1 MPVSLTTVD
10 QLSNIFLS
18 IVTMQGLKRMDMSNT
33 NILWSLR
40 IIYVSSQLLYL
51 LLLYIIKNR
60 IISTNDTR
68 KLKVKPEISFF
79 QRNDTLEEDEMVEIS
94 FKDYDYKEYSKILKG
109 MLIQFLIVI
118 FIHFKLS
125 ISQPLVIQSL
135 VPFKSLFLN
144 PLFIFYIRNNPI
156 LRPFEDNMLFQK
168 TSKNEEKENV
178 EKKRKK
184 EE

>member
-1 MPVSLTTVD
+1 
-10 QLSNIFLS
+10 
-18 IVTMQGLKRMDMSNT
+18 MDMSNT

-79 QRNDTLEEDEMVEIS
+79 QRNDTLEEDETVEIS